1 MTAQDRN
8 FQVLPSI
15 LSADFG
21 KFIEEARSVDI
32 PEIEYLHVDVMDGHF
47 VPNLTFGPSLVESL
61 KKHTR
66 FKLDVHLM
74 IENVPQ
80 YLPSFV
86 DAGADI
92 LTFHQEAERHS
103 QRYIQQIKEY
113 GIRAGISI
121 NPATPLESIRW
132 ILADVDLVLIM
143 SVNPGFG
150 GQEYIPKST
159 EKIAELYQLKIS
171 EELDFVIEVDGGI
184 NPFTAAEAYR
194 AGAEYLVAGN
204 AVFGEPDRPKAIRQI
219 IHSVEQVKIE
229 SSSRLV

>member
-1 MTAQDRN
+1 MKTQNRK
-8 FQVLPSI
+8 FQILPSI

-21 KFIEEARSVDI
+21 KFIEEAQSVDI
-32 PEIEYLHVDVMDGHF
+32 PEIEFLHVDVMDGHF

-61 KKHTR
+61 RKHTR

-74 IENVPQ
+74 IEDVPQ
-80 YLPSFV
+80 YLPRFV

-103 QRYIQQIKEY
+103 QRYIQKIKEY

-121 NPATPLESIRW
+121 NPATPLESIQW

-150 GQEYIPKST
+150 GQKYIPGST
-159 EKIAELYQLKIS
+159 EKIAELNRLKIS
-171 EELDFVIEVDGGI
+171 RGLDFVIEVDGGI
-184 NPFTAAEAYR
+184 HPATAAEAYR

-204 AVFGEPDRPKAIRQI
+204 AVFGEPDRPKAIRKI
-219 IHSVEQVKIE
+219 IQSVEREKIE